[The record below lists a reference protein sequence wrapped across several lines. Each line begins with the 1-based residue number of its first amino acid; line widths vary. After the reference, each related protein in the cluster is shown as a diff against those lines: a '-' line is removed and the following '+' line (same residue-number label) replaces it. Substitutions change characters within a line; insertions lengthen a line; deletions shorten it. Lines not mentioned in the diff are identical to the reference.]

1 MIRML
6 AVVMLCA
13 CAVGVWVLVLLVRD
27 IGMFLG
33 VWP

>member
-6 AVVMLCA
+6 AVFMLCA
-13 CAVGVWVLVLLVRD
+13 CAAGVWVLVLLVRD
-27 IGMFLG
+27 IGWYLG